1 MSGQEERE
9 GELLVYING
18 ELVPKSEAKISV
30 FDHGL
35 LYGDG
40 VFEGIRAYGGKV
52 FRLDEHIDRLYESA
66 HCIWLKIP
74 MAKDEMRQAILQT
87 LRANRL
93 MDAYIRVVVTRGIG
107 DLGLDPWKC
116 SNPSV
121 IIITDRIQVFPSEF
135 YESGIEAV
143 IVSTRRNSPQALNP
157 AIKSLNYLNNIFA
170 KIEAKV
176 AGKQEAI
183 MLTIDGYVAEGSGEN
198 IFIVKNGCLHTP
210 PVYMGILR
218 GITRGVI
225 FELACKLGIPAYET
239 VLTPLD
245 LYTADEC
252 FLTGTGAE
260 IVPIVAIDDRPIK
273 DGKPGP
279 ITRQL
284 MKAFRELT
292 MNEGTPIYE

>member
-1 MSGQEERE
+1 MSECSGREEP
-9 GELLVYING
+9 LVYING
-18 ELVPKSEAKISV
+18 ELVPKSDAKISV

-40 VFEGIRAYGGKV
+40 VFEGIRVYGGKV

-74 MAKDEMRQAILQT
+74 MTKEEMRQAILQT
-87 LRANRL
+87 VRANRL
-93 MDAYIRVVVTRGIG
+93 TDAYIRVVVTRGVG

-116 SNPSV
+116 SNPS
-121 IIITDRIQVFPSEF
+121 IIIIADRIELFPSQL
-135 YESGIEAV
+135 YENGIEAV

-157 AIKSLNYLNNIFA
+157 AIKSLNYLNNILA
-170 KIEAKV
+170 KIEAKS

-218 GITRGVI
+218 GITRGVVL
-225 FELACKLGIPAYET
+225 ELACKLNIPAYET
-239 VLTPLD
+239 VLTPRD

-260 IVPIVAIDDRPIK
+260 IVPIVAIDERTING
-273 DGKPGP
+273 GKPGP

-284 MKAFRELT
+284 MRAFRELT
-292 MNEGTPIYE
+292 MTEGTPVYE

>member
-1 MSGQEERE
+1 MGGQSEKE
-9 GELLVYING
+9 GELLIYING
-18 ELVPKSEAKISV
+18 ALVPKSEAKISV

-52 FRLDEHIDRLYESA
+52 FRLEEHIDRLYESA

-74 MAKDEMRQAILQT
+74 MTKEEMQQAILQT
-87 LRANRL
+87 LRANCFK
-93 MDAYIRVVVTRGIG
+93 DAYIRVVVTRGVG
-107 DLGLDPWKC
+107 DLGLDPWRC

-121 IIITDRIQVFPSEF
+121 IIIADRIEVFPSEF
-135 YESGIEAV
+135 YERGIEAI

-210 PVYMGILR
+210 PAYMGILR
-218 GITRGVI
+218 GITRGVVM
-225 FELACKLGIPAYET
+225 ELACRFNIPAYET
-239 VLTPLD
+239 VLTARD

-260 IVPIVAIDDRPIK
+260 IVPIVAIDGRPIG
-273 DGKPGP
+273 DGKPGR

-284 MKAFRELT
+284 MEAFRELT
-292 MNEGTPIYE
+292 LNEGTPIY